1 MRLMRRASLIS
12 HCFDAVREQRA
23 QATVEAA
30 LLLPS
35 FCIVVLLSLQ
45 PACVLY
51 TQAMM
56 EVAATQACRLV
67 AVGEHVDEG
76 AVKGYALR
84 RLAAIPDASIFHAGG
99 PLSWEI
105 EYGDDGEGAAYVE
118 VRGWVRPFPVIGA
131 FVGAFGERNGSGD
144 MRLRVRATLD
154 GRPSWLKGGY
164 DDWMQERAD

>member
-118 VRGWVRPFPVIGA
+118 
-131 FVGAFGERNGSGD
+131 AFGERNGSGD